1 MKRTLLTL
9 IAAISFG
16 APSAM
21 AQEAVT
27 LDIFE
32 QCNNWA
38 RHYCESGN
46 HAQLVDGKLLEI
58 KKRGLPI
65 TLQRIR
71 MIAQGTRPTAAPSQP
86 Q

>member
-9 IAAISFG
+9 LAALTLG
-16 APSAM
+16 TPSAM

-27 LDIFE
+27 LDVFE

-46 HAQLVDGKLLEI
+46 HAQLVDNKLLAI

-71 MIAQGTRPTAAPSQP
+71 MVAQGTRPAAAAPQ

>member
-9 IAAISFG
+9 LAGITFAT
-16 APSAM
+16 PSAM
-21 AQEAVT
+21 AQEGVT

-46 HAQLVDGKLLEI
+46 HAQLVDNKLLEI

-65 TLQRIR
+65 TLQCIR
-71 MIAQGTRPTAAPSQP
+71 MVAQGTRPTAQPSQ
-86 Q
+86 QQ